1 VIDDPWRDPGASCY
15 TLEDRSLSKRGRVR
29 NISIVERGTP
39 EHNVT
44 PAARE
49 KYCTACG
56 TLAPPDQQTKGSFLL
71 ESVLWLLFFAP
82 GFLYAKW
89 RLTTS
94 YEACPKCGSAKI
106 VPAISSAARGA
117 LGARAAVGAASS
129 TS

>member
-1 VIDDPWRDPGASCY
+1 M
-15 TLEDRSLSKRGRVR
+15 R
-29 NISIVERGTP
+29 NISIVEPGAP
-39 EHNVT
+39 ELNIT

-49 KYCTACG
+49 KFCTACG
-56 TLAPPDQQTKGSFLL
+56 SLAPPDQQTKGSFLL
-71 ESVLWLLFFAP
+71 ESVLWLLFFVP

-117 LGARAAVGAASS
+117 LGARATAGAASP
-129 TS
+129 TT